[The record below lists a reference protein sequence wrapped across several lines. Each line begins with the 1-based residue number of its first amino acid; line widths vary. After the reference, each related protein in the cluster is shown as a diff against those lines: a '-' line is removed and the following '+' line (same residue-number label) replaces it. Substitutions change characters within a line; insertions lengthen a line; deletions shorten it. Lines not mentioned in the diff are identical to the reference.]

1 MSNLKG
7 LVPKKYTHLKYQSS
21 STHILKV
28 INKEVFFLCLFVWLF
43 FSFCFLL
50 KVYIWQRIYLFTDK
64 QNENI
69 CQHG

>member
-28 INKEVFFLCLFVWLF
+28 IYKEGFFSLFVCLVI
-43 FSFCFLL
+43 FSFFLL
-50 KVYIWQRIYLFTDK
+50 KVYI
-64 QNENI
+64 
-69 CQHG
+69 

>member
-28 INKEVFFLCLFVWLF
+28 INKEGFFLCLFVWLF
-43 FSFCFLL
+43 FHFFLIKSL
-50 KVYIWQRIYLFTDK
+50 YLTKNILIY
-64 QNENI
+64 
-69 CQHG
+69 